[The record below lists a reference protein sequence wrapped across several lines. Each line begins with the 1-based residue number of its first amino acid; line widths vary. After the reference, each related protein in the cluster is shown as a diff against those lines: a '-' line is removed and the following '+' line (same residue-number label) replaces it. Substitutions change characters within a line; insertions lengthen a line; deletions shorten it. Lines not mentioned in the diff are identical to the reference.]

1 MPFLENSGT
10 MAKKGGGS
18 VNKRKKVAMA
28 AVTTAAA
35 AGMVTGA
42 LFDTP
47 AELMDAPEPDA
58 VVEVLSDGGDDAA
71 AEENRRT
78 TPASRVKNWIWSL
91 PAAVRLLV
99 GVPLWTLGWVLLS
112 ALSALLGGAAPVVE
126 RLVSW
131 LCLSL
136 VLLAVFAASVKAAL
150 PDLPLKEILRPRN
163 VAFIAILALM
173 LGLADMVLPTV
184 WQGYDARTQ
193 LVWRV
198 GATCLLAFVC
208 CAALSRHGKKPAAA
222 AEPPRSQRTEV
233 EKAAMALAD
242 SVCPK
247 YKP

>member
-1 MPFLENSGT
+1 MALALIAKGNTGGAHAVAIVDGHLEHGRAGT
-10 MAKKGGGS
+10 VPHLGHGLIGGGLDGS
-18 VNKRKKVAMA
+18 VNVSL
-28 AVTTAAA
+28 
-35 AGMVTGA
+35 GGGIA
-42 LFDTP
+42 LGD
-47 AELMDAPEPDA
+47 EQG
-58 VVEVLSDGGDDAA
+58 DG
-71 AEENRRT
+71 
-78 TPASRVKNWIWSL
+78 I
-91 PAAVRLLV
+91 
-99 GVPLWTLGWVLLS
+99 LGLT
-112 ALSALLGGAAPVVE
+112 ALLGGAAPVVE

>member
-1 MPFLENSGT
+1 M
-10 MAKKGGGS
+10 
-18 VNKRKKVAMA
+18 NKRKKAAVA

-47 AELMDAPEPDA
+47 EELMNAPEPDA
-58 VVEVLSDGGDDAA
+58 VVEFLSDDGDGTG
-71 AEENRRT
+71 AEETRRSA
-78 TPASRVKNWIWSL
+78 PVSRVKNWIWSL

-99 GVPLWTLGWVLLS
+99 GVPLWALGWVLLS
-112 ALSALLGGAAPVVE
+112 ALSLLWGGAAPVVE
-126 RLVSW
+126 RLLSW

-136 VLLAVFAASVKAAL
+136 ALLAVFAVSVKAAL

-163 VAFIAILALM
+163 VVFILGTALL
-173 LGLADMVLPTV
+173 LGLADLVLPTV

>member
-1 MPFLENSGT
+1 M
-10 MAKKGGGS
+10 
-18 VNKRKKVAMA
+18 NKRKKAAVA

-47 AELMDAPEPDA
+47 AELMNAPEPDA
-58 VVEVLSDGGDDAA
+58 VVEFLPDDGDGTG
-71 AEENRRT
+71 AEETRRSA
-78 TPASRVKNWIWSL
+78 PVSRVKNWIWSL

-99 GVPLWTLGWVLLS
+99 GVPLWALGWVLLS
-112 ALSALLGGAAPVVE
+112 ALSLLWGGAAPVVE
-126 RLVSW
+126 RLLSW

-136 VLLAVFAASVKAAL
+136 VLLAVFAVSVKAAL

-163 VAFIAILALM
+163 VVFILGTALL
-173 LGLADMVLPTV
+173 LGLADLVLPTV

-208 CAALSRHGKKPAAA
+208 CAALSRHGTCPSAKQETAFKAP
-222 AEPPRSQRTEV
+222 QRTEV
-233 EKAAMALAD
+233 ERAAMALAD

-247 YKP
+247 KS